1 MEVHHPHSAPVKE
14 KHFKHYLFEFLML
27 FLAIS
32 AGFLVEN
39 MREHYVEGKRE
50 RDFIKS
56 YVEDLKQDTAKI
68 VANIKLRSTKILIMD
83 SLIKLLNA
91 PDPGRN
97 GGSAYYYG
105 RRTTR
110 STLFQAND
118 RTIKQ
123 LKNAGGLRLIKNQK
137 ASNAIMTY
145 DQANDYI
152 VFLQSREFDELS
164 LMYPLLAKLYDGNIL
179 ETMIHGME
187 INRPS
192 GNPGLRTTDRNLLL
206 DLTYYLHQ
214 YKTTSV
220 VIIARLNSLM
230 QSATETIQ
238 FLKSEYGMSERTPSP
253 KK

>member
-1 MEVHHPHSAPVKE
+1 MEVHHHHSQPKKE

-27 FLAIS
+27 FLAVS

-39 MREHYVEGKRE
+39 MREHYIENKRE
-50 RDFIKS
+50 KEFIRS

-68 VANIKLRSTKILIMD
+68 NANIHLRNAKALIID
-83 SLIKLLNA
+83 SLIKLLNS
-91 PDPGRN
+91 PDLNRDGA
-97 GGSAYYYG
+97 SAYYFG

-110 STLFQAND
+110 STLYQAND

-123 LKNAGGLRLIKNQK
+123 LKNAGGLRLIRNQK

-152 VFLQSREFDELS
+152 DYLQSREFDELS

-179 ETMIHGME
+179 ETMIHGMD
-187 INRPS
+187 IRRPE
-192 GNPGLRTTDRNLLL
+192 GNPALRTTDKNLVL

-214 YKTTSV
+214 YKTTSI
-220 VIIARLNSLM
+220 VIITRLRSLL
-230 QSATETIQ
+230 QAATETIQ
-238 FLKSEYGMSERTPSP
+238 FLQKEY
-253 KK
+253 KH